1 MKKTLK
7 EFTVTPFI
15 LEESEVRRRAEFIL
29 QEFDRILPPN
39 MNPMTLDALIAMLGD
54 AANAT
59 VAAQQQQQ
67 VVVHP

>member
-1 MKKTLK
+1 
-7 EFTVTPFI
+7 
-15 LEESEVRRRAEFIL
+15 
-29 QEFDRILPPN
+29 